1 MSGRRV
7 RHSRRGGIRCL
18 DARTQAT
25 RSTSTV
31 AVLFSLASTR
41 VSHMRSLCKYIFLLV
56 TRVSYIH
63 EPIVSYFHRWRE
75 GGSNTNSTL
84 ITACRDITWREDQT
98 PGRCPFHKQQGCHV
112 RQTSQPLFGST
123 LVIIIPRTSNRD
135 HVYVTVFFT
144 SYFAHILQPDLPI
157 QIASDVS

>member
-1 MSGRRV
+1 VSGRRV

-98 PGRCPFHKQQGCHV
+98 PGRCPFHKQEGCHV
-112 RQTSQPLFGST
+112 IRQTSQPLLARPLSLLF
-123 LVIIIPRTSNRD
+123 P
-135 HVYVTVFFT
+135 VTVTTFL
-144 SYFAHILQPDLPI
+144 SQCSSPQYFAHILQPDLRTQLAPD
-157 QIASDVS
+157 AL